1 MVKEVFSFFGWAAE
15 SSPQPSGQ
23 VILTVG
29 GLNPFVGRW
38 QGTNTLGAFC
48 EAVFSADGRFSSVM
62 QSAWRPVHQRGVYKI
77 VDDKTIWFGS
87 VPDTHIQV
95 LPGSNGQLVASN
107 VEGFP
112 QETDFYQFRDVRTMV
127 IGSIVNP
134 AISTTYTKVG

>member
-1 MVKEVFSFFGWAAE
+1 M
-15 SSPQPSGQ
+15 
-23 VILTVG
+23 
-29 GLNPFVGRW
+29 GRW

-62 QSAWRPVHQRGVYKI
+62 QSAWGPVHQRGVYKI

-107 VEGFP
+107 VQGFP
-112 QETDFYQFRDVRTMV
+112 QGERLLPIPGRPNDGYRLHCHARHFHHLHEGGLKGFGTEIAPTSKR
-127 IGSIVNP
+127 
-134 AISTTYTKVG
+134 